1 MEYVS
6 TRGGPS
12 AGFADVLLG
21 GPAPDGGLYLPQHWP
36 VFSQSTIGDFA
47 ALAYPKAALRVMRP
61 FIGDIFTHD
70 ELHADVEAAYACFS
84 HPAIA
89 PLVQLAPNLFL
100 LELFHGPTLAFKDIA
115 MQLMGRLFA
124 RA

>member
-6 TRGGPS
+6 TRGGPK

-36 VFSQSTIGDFA
+36 HFSQTTIRDFA
-47 ALAYPKAALRVMRP
+47 GLPYAEAAIRVLRP
-61 FIGDIFTHD
+61 FIGNSFAHD
-70 ELHADVEAAYACFS
+70 EFRADVEAAYASFS
-84 HPAIA
+84 HPAVV
-89 PLVQLAPNLFL
+89 PLVQLAPNFFL

-115 MQLMGRLFA
+115 MQLM
-124 RA
+124 